1 MSDGEIPRSR
11 PAKLPGP
18 NEPCWC
24 GSGAKYKKC
33 HRSRDAAE
41 RAPAQ
46 PGRQVQKGKVSPP
59 RSVPAHIPRPD
70 YAQTGEP
77 GPGFPEDPAT
87 RVARMRRACRAA
99 AEVLKVTGA
108 AVRPGITTD
117 ELDGICHAAYIER
130 GGYPST
136 LNYRGFPKSLC
147 TSVNEVILHGIP
159 DSRPL
164 EEGDIVNLDVTIYLN
179 GMHGDC
185 SATFAVGKIDAESE
199 RLMRVTREC
208 LELGIEAVRPGRK
221 LNAIGLA
228 IEKHASEH
236 GYGVVR
242 HFCGHG
248 LGETFHA
255 PPQVTHY
262 FDPNDETVIEEG
274 MFFTVEPMLTQ
285 GTWQPRQW
293 SDGWTVVTA
302 DLRRSAQYEH
312 TLLVTRDGAERLT
325 VAE

>member
-1 MSDGEIPRSR
+1 MKDGDTPQNR

-41 RAPAQ
+41 RAPAS
-46 PGRQVQKGKVSPP
+46 PRRQVQKGKVSPQ

-70 YAQTGEP
+70 YAETGQP
-77 GPGFPEDPAT
+77 GPGFPGDPAT
-87 RVARMRRACRAA
+87 RVERMRRACRAA

-164 EEGDIVNLDVTIYLN
+164 EEGDIVNLDITIYLD

-185 SATFAVGKIDAESE
+185 SATFAVGKTDAESE

-208 LELGIEAVRPGRK
+208 MELGIDAVRPGRHLK
-221 LNAIGLA
+221 AVGAI
-228 IEKHASEH
+228 IESHASAN
-236 GYGVVR
+236 GFGVVR

-248 LGETFHA
+248 IGETFHA
-255 PPQVTHY
+255 PPQVAHY
-262 FDPNDETVIEEG
+262 FDSKDETVIEEG
-274 MFFTVEPMLTQ
+274 MFFTIEPMLTQ
-285 GTWQPRQW
+285 GTWELRQW
-293 SDGWTVVTA
+293 SDGWTIVTA

-312 TLLVTRDGAERLT
+312 TILVTPSGAERLT
-325 VAE
+325 LAD